1 GVFLMSLIE
10 TDIEAYLHEY
20 ESKELLRF
28 VAVGS
33 VDDGKSTL
41 IGRLLHD
48 TGEVFDDQLQ
58 AVRQASVKRGH
69 EIDFSLF
76 TDGLAAEREQG
87 ITIDVAYRYFSTE
100 RRKFI
105 IADTP
110 GHVQYTRNMVTG
122 ASTANV
128 ALILIDARLGV
139 LQQSRRH
146 AYIADLL
153 GIRHLAVCV
162 NKMDLVGYDQDVYER
177 IRKDFGEFSSQ
188 LSIEDITYFPVSA
201 LEGDNVVAGSEHM
214 AWYDGP
220 TVLGYLETVP
230 LDTDRNRE
238 NFRFPVQVVLRPNL
252 NYRAFAGEVLSGEVR
267 QGDDITVLPSGQTT
281 TVKAIDVYGGELER
295 AGPGQ
300 SVALRLA
307 DEVDVSRGDMLVKSD
322 DLPRVGRSFDA
333 HLVWMNSRPLDLE
346 KTYLLKH
353 TTQTIRAQIGPISW
367 KRDMDTLDEV
377 EAPTLE
383 LNDIGR
389 VTVNGH
395 RALYYD
401 SYRVNRT
408 SGAFVVIDSLT
419 NNTVGAGMI
428 IDDQRHSDIDDALR
442 EIRAGY
448 GLVPKTQV
456 SPRERRERLG
466 QRGAVV
472 WIVGLPGSGRWALSF
487 ALERRLF
494 DLGRTATVLDPTD
507 EDLESTASSA
517 KACADAGLVTVSAFS
532 SFKRKDRERIRERVG
547 PHRFFEVY
555 VNTSETLCRERRP
568 DANFDG
574 FEAPTQPDVT
584 VSLDQLRFESP
595 LESIVDALAKRHQF
609 DD

>member
-1 GVFLMSLIE
+1 MSSLIE
-10 TDIEAYLHEY
+10 TDIEEYLKRY
-20 ESKELLRF
+20 ERKQLLRF

-48 TGEVFDDQLQ
+48 TGMVFDDQLES
-58 AVRQASVKRGH
+58 VKRASVKRGH

-100 RRKFI
+100 KRKFI

-153 GIRHLAVCV
+153 GIRRLAVCV
-162 NKMDLVGYDQDVYER
+162 NKMDLVGYDRAVFDR
-177 IRKDFGEFSSQ
+177 IQANFRDFASGLGFTEV
-188 LSIEDITYFPVSA
+188 TYFPVSA
-201 LEGDNVVAGSEHM
+201 LEGDNVVAASEHTP
-214 AWYDGP
+214 WYDGP
-220 TVLGYLETVP
+220 SVLEYLETVP
-230 LDTDRNRE
+230 IEQDRNYE
-238 NFRFPVQVVLRPNL
+238 NFRFPVQVVLRPHL
-252 NYRAFAGEVLSGEVR
+252 NYRAFAGEVLSGEVAV
-267 QGDDITVLPSGQTT
+267 GDPITVLPSGQTT
-281 TVKAIDVYGGELER
+281 TVKGIDVYDGELDR
-295 AGPGQ
+295 AHAGL
-300 SVALRLA
+300 SVAIRLS

-333 HLVWMNSRPLDLE
+333 HLVWMNPKALDLE

-353 TTQTIRAQIGPISW
+353 TTQTVRAQIGPIAW
-367 KRDMDTLDEV
+367 KRDMDTLEEV
-377 EAPTLE
+377 STKALE
-383 LNDIGR
+383 LNEIGR
-389 VTVNGH
+389 VTVNAH

-401 SYRVNRT
+401 GYRINRT

-428 IDDQRHSDIDDALR
+428 IDDQRQSDIGDALR

-456 SPRERRERLG
+456 SPKERRERLG
-466 QRGAVV
+466 QRGAVL

-494 DLGRTATVLDPTD
+494 DLGRTATVLNPVD
-507 EDLESTASSA
+507 ESLETIASAA
-517 KACADAGLVTVSAFS
+517 KACADAGLVTVCAYSTYS
-532 SFKRKDRERIRERVG
+532 REERDTVRARVG
-547 PHRFFEVY
+547 DERFFEVY
-555 VNTSETLCRERRP
+555 VNTREELCRERRP
-568 DANFDG
+568 DASFEG
-574 FEAPTQPDVT
+574 FQPPVRPDVT
-584 VSLDQLRFESP
+584 VSLDQLRFEAP
-595 LESIVDALAKRHQF
+595 LASIVEALEARGQF
-609 DD
+609 E